1 VLSSLPFKIFV
12 ILLTALCLAVTVRA
26 TLRGRP
32 AGQLP
37 GALTHQW
44 NNRKY
49 GVSKIGFL
57 HAKGFLRVN
66 PHFGHASSKRFDS
79 PLIG

>member
-1 VLSSLPFKIFV
+1 MYSLLFPTYVIVVVLLSLPFKIFV
-12 ILLTALCLAVTVRA
+12 IYLTAVCLALTIRA

-37 GALTHQW
+37 GALTRQW

-49 GVSKIGFL
+49 GVSKLGFP
-57 HAKGFLRVN
+57 HAK
-66 PHFGHASSKRFDS
+66 
-79 PLIG
+79 